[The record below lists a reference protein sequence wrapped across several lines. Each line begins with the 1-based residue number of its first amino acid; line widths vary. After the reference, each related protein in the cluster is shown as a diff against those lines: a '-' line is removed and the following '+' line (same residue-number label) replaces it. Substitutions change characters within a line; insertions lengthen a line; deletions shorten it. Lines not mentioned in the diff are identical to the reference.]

1 MVYADFCHKQK
12 LTGYKKANGIFCWLP
27 GYTLTAPSPVR
38 VTGEFSSY
46 SGIVFP
52 RRKPEPPVNWGEVE
66 RAWDPRAGHL
76 SFVFRSYGIIGQ
88 RDSLSRA
95 SRMSFWNVLLKGEEA
110 KSYLHLPEVFSGSW
124 PLGGVFCSVPDYFA
138 VAFWRTQIPLW
149 SGRSPLR
156 LSREWLR
163 PYLRC
168 LLLALPACQG
178 TTQSL
183 GEVIRPWKPR
193 REISSEV

>member
-1 MVYADFCHKQK
+1 M
-12 LTGYKKANGIFCWLP
+12 
-27 GYTLTAPSPVR
+27 
-38 VTGEFSSY
+38 
-46 SGIVFP
+46 FP
-52 RRKPEPPVNWGEVE
+52 RRKPEPPVNWGEVK

-88 RDSLSRA
+88 RDSLSGA
-95 SRMSFWNVLLKGEEA
+95 SHMSFWNVLLKGEEA

-138 VAFWRTQIPLW
+138 GAFWRTQIPLW

-163 PYLRC
+163 PLSA
-168 LLLALPACQG
+168 LLAPGVACLSGHHAEPGWSHSSLKTETGNFFWSIG
-178 TTQSL
+178 TDWE
-183 GEVIRPWKPR
+183 G
-193 REISSEV
+193 